1 VTRENSYGRVRH
13 IRAIPIAR
21 RQPANYSESRTR
33 SGPGIGI
40 LKNMRAELLDARSE
54 QVDQRMMSR
63 ESGGHG
69 SDGLG
74 FISECSAAL
83 FYNALGRY
91 AEALV
96 AAERACRYP
105 KELGLTTLVLPE
117 LIESAVRSGAIER
130 AAEALEELSE
140 SANASGTDWA
150 LGVAARSRA
159 LLGLCEA
166 AEEFYREAIVCLG
179 RTELAIELARA
190 HLLYGEWL
198 RRENRRVDARR
209 ALRAANEIF
218 LAAGAAAF
226 AERCSR
232 ELLAT
237 GEHARK
243 RTAETRFE
251 LTAQEAQIACLAGAG
266 RTNPE
271 IGSELYI
278 SPRTVEWHLRK
289 VYPKLGISSRRQL
302 RSALPDRLR
311 TVAFT

>member
-1 VTRENSYGRVRH
+1 
-13 IRAIPIAR
+13 
-21 RQPANYSESRTR
+21 
-33 SGPGIGI
+33 
-40 LKNMRAELLDARSE
+40 
-54 QVDQRMMSR
+54 VDQRLMLR
-63 ESGGHG
+63 DSGGHG

-74 FISECSAAL
+74 LISDCSAAL

-91 AEALV
+91 AEAFV
-96 AAERACRYP
+96 AAERACHYP

-117 LIESAVRSGAIER
+117 LIEAAVRSGATER
-130 AAEALEELSE
+130 AAEALEELTE
-140 SANASGTDWA
+140 SARASGTDWA
-150 LGVAARSRA
+150 LGVEARSRA
-159 LLGLCEA
+159 LLSPSEV
-166 AEEFYREAIVCLG
+166 AEGFYREAIFRLG
-179 RTELAIELARA
+179 RTALQIELARA

-209 ALRAANEIF
+209 ELRAAHEMF
-218 LAAGAAAF
+218 LAAAAHAF
-226 AERCSR
+226 AERSSR

-243 RTAETRFE
+243 RTVETRFE
-251 LTAQEAQIACLAGAG
+251 LTAQEAQIARLAGDG

-302 RSALPDRLR
+302 RGALPDRFR
-311 TVAFT
+311 TVVFA

>member
-1 VTRENSYGRVRH
+1 L
-13 IRAIPIAR
+13 I
-21 RQPANYSESRTR
+21 
-33 SGPGIGI
+33 
-40 LKNMRAELLDARSE
+40 
-54 QVDQRMMSR
+54 
-63 ESGGHG
+63 
-69 SDGLG
+69 SD
-74 FISECSAAL
+74 CSAAL

-91 AEALV
+91 AEAFV

-117 LIESAVRSGAIER
+117 LIEAAARSGAVAR
-130 AAEALEELSE
+130 AAEALEELTE
-140 SANASGTDWA
+140 SACARGTDWA
-150 LGVAARSRA
+150 LGVEARSRA
-159 LLGLCEA
+159 LLSPCEVAEGL
-166 AEEFYREAIVCLG
+166 YREAIVRLG

-209 ALRAANEIF
+209 ELRAANEMF
-218 LAAGAAAF
+218 LTAGAAAF

-243 RTAETRFE
+243 RTVETRFE
-251 LTAQEAQIACLAGAG
+251 LTAQEAQIARLAGDG

-271 IGSELYI
+271 IGSELYL